1 MKITDYT
8 VIQNAIQEQL
18 LDQDW
23 SIEDYL
29 SETAIVLAISN
40 IYTTND
46 LMSGFGQD
54 FSNSAGVMAEEVY
67 QNMSIISS
75 RDRISI
81 ILDSRMSYYKS
92 DVPICGYENLE
103 EDIAYIFMII
113 QLVLDRINSQ
123 ED

>member
-8 VIQNAIQEQL
+8 VIQNAILGQL

-29 SETAIVLAISN
+29 SETTIVLAISN

-46 LMSGFGQD
+46 LISGFGQD
-54 FSNSAGVMAEEVY
+54 FSNSAGAMAQEVY

-92 DVPICGYENLE
+92 DVPICGYESLE
-103 EDIAYIFMII
+103 EDIAYIFMVI
-113 QLVLDRINSQ
+113 QLVLDRIESQ
-123 ED
+123 